1 MHRARA
7 AAYDVAFFIALL
19 STGLALGGA
28 LAHLFELPNKINL
41 PREEYFVVQK
51 AYRGWWQLAYL
62 LAFQLV
68 SMLAV
73 IVMSRRQPR
82 VFWPALL
89 ANVATENW
97 TKVPEDWEA
106 LRWRWEYSHAAGA
119 VCQILAMCALIL
131 AVLARARNPVAT
143 SWLKVR
149 NATNERR

>member
-1 MHRARA
+1 MHRART

-68 SMLAV
+68 STLAV

>member
-1 MHRARA
+1 
-7 AAYDVAFFIALL
+7 
-19 STGLALGGA
+19 
-28 LAHLFELPNKINL
+28 
-41 PREEYFVVQK
+41 
-51 AYRGWWQLAYL
+51 
-62 LAFQLV
+62 
-68 SMLAV
+68 MLAV
-73 IVMSRRQPR
+73 IAMSRRQPR

-89 ANVATENW
+89 AVLCLTAAQIIFWTYTFPANVATENW

>member
-68 SMLAV
+68 STLAV

>member
-1 MHRARA
+1 MPVSFEFLRGVLGIIGLGCAYMAGRSLA
-7 AAYDVAFFIALL
+7 AAYKRGQKTSRLY
-19 STGLALGGA
+19 GW
-28 LAHLFELPNKINL
+28 
-41 PREEYFVVQK
+41 VV
-51 AYRGWWQLAYL
+51 R
-62 LAFQLV
+62 
-68 SMLAV
+68 AV
-73 IVMSRRQPR
+73 LCLTAAQII
-82 VFWPALL
+82 FWTYTFP

>member
-1 MHRARA
+1 
-7 AAYDVAFFIALL
+7 
-19 STGLALGGA
+19 
-28 LAHLFELPNKINL
+28 
-41 PREEYFVVQK
+41 
-51 AYRGWWQLAYL
+51 
-62 LAFQLV
+62 
-68 SMLAV
+68 
-73 IVMSRRQPR
+73 MSRRQPR

>member
-1 MHRARA
+1 MDRARS
-7 AAYDVAFFIALL
+7 AAYDIAFFIALF
-19 STGLALGGA
+19 STGLALGAA
-28 LAHLFELPNKINL
+28 LAHLFELPNKIDL
-41 PREEYFVVQK
+41 PLEEYFVVQK

-68 SMLAV
+68 STLAV